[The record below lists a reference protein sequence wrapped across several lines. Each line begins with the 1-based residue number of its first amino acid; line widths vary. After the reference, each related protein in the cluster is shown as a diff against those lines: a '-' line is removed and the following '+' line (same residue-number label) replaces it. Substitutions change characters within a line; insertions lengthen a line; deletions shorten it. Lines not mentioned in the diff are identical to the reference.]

1 MRGINLSPKTPLSQI
16 ALYKVP
22 CQRKH
27 QEKVMKGERVGEK
40 KKKKRNSTS
49 ITSKSWKQRA
59 SDLKP
64 GVNLYSLAM
73 HLIGLAVCFIRCQS

>member
-1 MRGINLSPKTPLSQI
+1 MRGINLSPKTPPSQI
-16 ALYKVP
+16 ALHKVP

-27 QEKVMKGERVGEK
+27 QEKVMKGARVE

-49 ITSKSWKQRA
+49 IASKSWKQRS

-73 HLIGLAVCFIRCQS
+73 HLIGSAVCFIRCQS